1 MISKEEKLK
10 NIQEL
15 NRDILQ
21 RIVAN
26 DELLIAI
33 ELIDPTLNSYLTL
46 LSAAVNHKD
55 VVFTEKRNNEWC
67 LVKC

>member
-46 LSAAVNHKD
+46 LIAAVNHKD

>member
-46 LSAAVNHKD
+46 LTAAVNHKD

>member
-1 MISKEEKLK
+1 MLSQKEKLN

>member
-33 ELIDPTLNSYLTL
+33 ELIDPTLNSYLIL
-46 LSAAVNHKD
+46 LTAAVNHKD